1 MDNNNFGLGL
11 SLSENFGE
19 NLSSFEKNFIS
30 EYLNRT
36 PQDKLNMPEVFGMVL
51 HEKFVELT
59 KKFTPEDA
67 KECAQ
72 LIDKAQTLSL
82 SYELENSGRTR

>member
-1 MDNNNFGLGL
+1 MDNNFGLGL
-11 SLSENFGE
+11 SLSENFGA

-30 EYLNRT
+30 KYLNIT

-51 HEKFVELT
+51 YEKFVELT

-72 LIDKAQTLSL
+72 LIHKAQTLSL